1 MQSSTITKK
10 QSQNSLLKA
19 KKVTNMSAFSYT
31 FESIL
36 SNPQEKKS
44 DCNRK
49 RRFCEYS
56 AKAQQCHTVVL
67 WGKYIIGEY
76 C

>member
-49 RRFCEYS
+49 R
-56 AKAQQCHTVVL
+56 
-67 WGKYIIGEY
+67 
-76 C
+76 